1 MDTVLRRSAH
11 LLALWAVLALALVPT
26 AGRLFGGAQG
36 GVATLRMHHAPG
48 ADDRDRST
56 DDSLPRAQADCGYC
70 LVAAA
75 MDLPGGIR
83 PVGLPLVRGGARI
96 ATRPTSAPR
105 APASSGLGAR
115 GPPDA
120 A

>member
-1 MDTVLRRSAH
+1 MDTVFRRSAH

-26 AGRLFGGAQG
+26 AGRLFGGAQD

-48 ADDRDRST
+48 ADHRDPST
-56 DDSLPRAQADCGYC
+56 EDSLPRAQADCGYC

-75 MDLPGGIR
+75 MDLPGGIGR
-83 PVGLPLVRGGARI
+83 VGLPAANGDARI
-96 ATRPTSAPR
+96 DTRTTSAPR
-105 APASSGLGAR
+105 ARTPSALGAR